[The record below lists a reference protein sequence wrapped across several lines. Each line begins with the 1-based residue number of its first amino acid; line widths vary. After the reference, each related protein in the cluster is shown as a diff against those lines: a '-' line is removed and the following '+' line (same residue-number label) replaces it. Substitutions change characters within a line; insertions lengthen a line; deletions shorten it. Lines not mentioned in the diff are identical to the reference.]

1 MAALV
6 ERQQEEGLGPEGRLD
21 AARAGRAG
29 AFSFG
34 LVVGALVL
42 GYAALRLFEL
52 APRSAVPASAE
63 GATPLVAVEPE
74 AWLAQLT
81 LGTARIRA
89 RLLPL
94 HDEPVLEEFRAAALR
109 ERYALPEGRPWRLYL
124 ALEEATDAPVLVR
137 TARATGLVPLT
148 ELVGAPA
155 GIDPV
160 LALLT
165 AAPGALE
172 YGRARPM
179 VLWGRPVLE
188 GDELE
193 VEGEAATASGV
204 LRRASA
210 EGESEPAPRWYAG
223 RALPPREASSLEQE
237 VARLEAELELE
248 RARRAER
255 EQAFLEFSRLLGE
268 LPAGRALGLE
278 PGALATAPEPPT
290 PEEEER
296 RAAEEDRRARAEEL
310 GRALAVLMRLEGLRG
325 LDLMDAGTLQPG
337 PPVALGPVV
346 FRCLDER
353 GLLTG
358 SLRAERLRLSG
369 SHSAHTLTLIL
380 EEGFESRTGARE
392 PFENGERRI
401 TLRDVDPE
409 PWIAECPELFA
420 PDELVRPH
428 DDGRWVLSEVR
439 REFNRLLALDPRF
452 GWYRL
457 HSLGGVL
464 GAELRDVQLEQLQ
477 ADGHVERRLFADR
490 LTLALED
497 GSLVLELVDG
507 AFVRG
512 EEKQPFRNGRH
523 RIVLP
528 GVAQEVWRAAS
539 LPGFA
544 PAPAREKAAEPGPA
558 GG

>member
-6 ERQQEEGLGPEGRLD
+6 ERQQEEGLGHEGRLG
-21 AARAGRAG
+21 AARTGRAG

-52 APRSAVPASAE
+52 APRSGAPAPGPDAE
-63 GATPLVAVEPE
+63 RGPPVEAE
-74 AWLAQLT
+74 AWRAQVT
-81 LGTARIRA
+81 LGTARIQA

-109 ERYALPEGRPWRLYL
+109 QRYGLPAGRPWRLYL
-124 ALEEATDAPVLVR
+124 ALEEATDAPVRVR
-137 TARATGLVPLT
+137 AARVAGLAPFV
-148 ELVGAPA
+148 ELAAAPT

-160 LALLT
+160 YALLA

-172 YGRARPM
+172 FGHVRPV
-179 VLWGRPVLE
+179 VLWGPSVLE
-188 GDELE
+188 GDVLQI
-193 VEGEAATASGV
+193 EGETATGSG
-204 LRRASA
+204 LLARAPPA
-210 EGESEPAPRWYAG
+210 GGEEPVPRWYAG
-223 RALPPREASSLEQE
+223 RALPRGAPRSLEQE
-237 VARLEAELELE
+237 VARLEGELE
-248 RARRAER
+248 RERTRRAER

-268 LPAGRALGLE
+268 LPGGRELGLA
-278 PGALATAPEPPT
+278 PGALATVAAPPS
-290 PEEEER
+290 PEEQER
-296 RAAEEDRRARAEEL
+296 LAAERDARARAEV
-310 GRALAVLMRLEGLRG
+310 LARSLSVLMRLEGLRG

-337 PPVALGPVV
+337 PPSALGPVV

-353 GLLTG
+353 GQLTG

-369 SHSAHTLTLIL
+369 SHSAHTLTLVL
-380 EEGFESRTGARE
+380 EDGFESRAGARE

-409 PWIAECPELFA
+409 PWITECPELFA
-420 PDELVRPH
+420 PEELARAH

-439 REFNRLLALDPRF
+439 RELNRLLALDPRL

-477 ADGHVERRLFADR
+477 PDGHVERRLFADR

-497 GSLVLELVDG
+497 GSLVLELTDG

-528 GVAQEVWRAAS
+528 GVAQEAWSAAR

-544 PAPAREKAAEPGPA
+544 PTPAREKAAEPAPA